1 VGSLLR
7 VYRKVERY
15 WRARLSRRSQKGGLR
30 WDVFV
35 AIKGTYPL
43 QRPKLYLPYTQ
54 LKHYAVL

>member
-30 WDVFV
+30 WDGFV